1 MATMD
6 VPLLCDGRASPL
18 RRLTI
23 EKRMELPLAAA
34 LEEMRRPL
42 TTYLCRLV
50 LRSQVA
56 EELTQTT
63 FLRAIEAKEQLPL
76 EAAGRRAW
84 LFRVATNL
92 AFDELR
98 RHSTRRETL
107 VFDLRDVAESNPG
120 FVAQSTAMVGTPET
134 KAIAREH
141 LAACFACTLT
151 NLPERKAAAL
161 LLKEVCGFSVDEAA
175 DILDS
180 SSAQVKNWLHEARA
194 YMTQRYDSTCALVGK
209 GGVCHQCVE
218 LNAFM
223 QTNTADPFGG
233 GLVSFESRIEIVR
246 QRARQPWQPWHRL
259 LFELLDELK

>member
-1 MATMD
+1 
-6 VPLLCDGRASPL
+6 
-18 RRLTI
+18 
-23 EKRMELPLAAA
+23 MELPLEAA
-34 LEEMRRPL
+34 LEEVRTPL
-42 TTYLCRLV
+42 TSYLCRLV

-63 FLRAIEAKEQLPL
+63 FLRALETKERLPP
-76 EAAGRRAW
+76 EPAGLRAW

-98 RHSTRRETL
+98 KHSTWRETL
-107 VFDLRDVAESNPG
+107 VFDLREVAESNPG
-120 FVAQSTAMVGTPET
+120 FGAQSAAMVGTPET

-175 DILDS
+175 EILD
-180 SSAQVKNWLHEARA
+180 AAPTQVKNWLQEARA

-209 GGVCHQCVE
+209 GGVCHQCTE
-218 LNAFM
+218 LNSFM
-223 QTNTADPFGG
+223 RTDDPNPLGSWP
-233 GLVSFESRIEIVR
+233 VSFEARIEIVR
-246 QRARQPWQPWHRL
+246 ERSRQPWQPWHRL
-259 LFELLDELK
+259 LFDLLDELK